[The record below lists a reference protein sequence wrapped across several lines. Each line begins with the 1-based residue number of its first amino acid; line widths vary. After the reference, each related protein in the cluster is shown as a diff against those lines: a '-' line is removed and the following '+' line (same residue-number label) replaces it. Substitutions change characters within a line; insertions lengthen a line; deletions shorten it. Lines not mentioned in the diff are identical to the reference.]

1 VPSPQTSLRHRLLRR
16 PFPSNPRPQQLR
28 RRNPAHSKLLQP
40 SPPPP
45 RPNGKLT
52 ETRITEAGFLLLEDG
67 TLFRG
72 RISGA
77 TGSSLL
83 PAVAEVVF
91 TTNMTGYQEVFTDPS
106 YRGQIVVMTA
116 PQIGNYGVNAEDP
129 ESSAPQV
136 AGVVVRE
143 LSQTFSN
150 WRATG
155 GLGAWLAAAQV
166 PVITE
171 VDTRRLTRHLRSVGV
186 MRGVIAAGDE
196 PDETSRAAL
205 EACPS
210 MVGLDLASRVSTRQ
224 RYSWGDPRARH
235 HIVAYDYGI
244 KRNILRLFDERDC
257 RVTVVPAATPAD
269 VVLSEEPDGIFLSNG
284 PGDPDAVAYAPAI
297 IRALTSAGI
306 PTFGICLGHQLL
318 GLSFGGSTA
327 KMPYGHRGG
336 NHPVKEVET
345 GKVLITSQNHG
356 FAVEGDE
363 RTVKG
368 AGALEVTH
376 VNLND
381 GTIEG
386 LRHRELPVFG
396 VQYHPEAAPGP
407 HDARP
412 LFQEFLSALGGSLR

>member
-1 VPSPQTSLRHRLLRR
+1 LATERR
-16 PFPSNPRPQQLR
+16 
-28 RRNPAHSKLLQP
+28 
-40 SPPPP
+40 
-45 RPNGKLT
+45 LT
-52 ETRITEAGFLLLEDG
+52 EPGFLLLEDG
-67 TLFRG
+67 TLFLG
-72 RISGA
+72 RISGESA
-77 TGSSLL
+77 AFL

-116 PQIGNYGVNAEDP
+116 PEIGNYGINAEDP
-129 ESSAPQV
+129 ESAAPQV

-143 LSQTFSN
+143 LSQTYSN

-155 GLGAWLAAAQV
+155 ALETWLTSSQV
-166 PVITE
+166 PIIQD

-186 MRGVIAAGDE
+186 MRGVIGRGGE
-196 PDETSRAAL
+196 PDDVSRAAL

-210 MVGLDLASRVSTRQ
+210 MEGLDLASRVSTREP
-224 RYSWGDPRARH
+224 YTWGDPRARH

-244 KRNILRLFDERDC
+244 KRNILRLFSENDC
-257 RVTVVPAATPAD
+257 RVTVVPADTPAD
-269 VVLSEEPDGIFLSNG
+269 RAMAEGPDGIFLSNG
-284 PGDPDAVAYAPAI
+284 PGDPDAVAYAPGI
-297 IRALTSAGI
+297 IRTLTSQGI

-318 GLSFGGSTA
+318 GLTFGGSTV

-336 NHPVKEVET
+336 NHPVKDVET
-345 GKVLITSQNHG
+345 GRVLITSQNHG
-356 FAVEGDE
+356 FAVEGDD
-363 RTVKG
+363 RSVKG
-368 AGALEVTH
+368 AGDLEVTH

-386 LRHRELPVFG
+386 LRHRDLPVFG

-412 LFQEFLSALGGSLR
+412 LFQEFLGALRGAVR

>member
-1 VPSPQTSLRHRLLRR
+1 
-16 PFPSNPRPQQLR
+16 
-28 RRNPAHSKLLQP
+28 
-40 SPPPP
+40 
-45 RPNGKLT
+45 LT
-52 ETRITEAGFLLLEDG
+52 VTRVFEPGFLLLEDG

-72 RISGA
+72 RLATEAGA
-77 TGSSLL
+77 AVL

-106 YRGQIVVMTA
+106 YRGQIVVMTS

-129 ESSAPQV
+129 ESAAPQV
-136 AGVVVRE
+136 AGVVVRD

-155 GLGAWLAAAQV
+155 GLGAWLSAAQV
-166 PVITE
+166 PIMAD

-186 MRGVIAAGDE
+186 MRGVIGAGLE
-196 PDETSRAAL
+196 PDEASRAAL

-210 MVGLDLASRVSTRQ
+210 MEGLDLASRVTTRE
-224 RYSWGDPRARH
+224 RYSWGDPRAKH

-244 KRNILRLFDERDC
+244 KRNILRLFGENDC
-257 RVTVVPAATPAD
+257 RVTVVPADTPAD
-269 VVLSEEPDGIFLSNG
+269 AVLAEEPDGIFLSNG
-284 PGDPDAVAYAPAI
+284 PGDPDAVAYAPGI
-297 IRALTSAGI
+297 IRSLTAAEI
-306 PTFGICLGHQLL
+306 PIFGICLGHQLL
-318 GLSFGGSTA
+318 GLTFGGATA

-345 GKVLITSQNHG
+345 GRVLITAQNHG

-368 AGALEVTH
+368 ARDLEVTH

-407 HDARP
+407 HDARA
-412 LFQEFLSALGGSLR
+412 LFQDFLSALRGSLR

>member
-1 VPSPQTSLRHRLLRR
+1 MLRR
-16 PFPSNPRPQQLR
+16 LRLQRRLFHSSQLR
-28 RRNPAHSKLLQP
+28 RRPLRRERRRNLQLQRQSDKLIDTGLSEP
-40 SPPPP
+40 
-45 RPNGKLT
+45 
-52 ETRITEAGFLLLEDG
+52 GFLLLEDG
-67 TLFRG
+67 TLFHG
-72 RISGA
+72 RIPGA
-77 TGSSLL
+77 AAAVL

-129 ESSAPQV
+129 ESAAPQV

-143 LSQTFSN
+143 LSETYSS

-155 GLGAWLAAAQV
+155 GLTQWLAAAQV
-166 PVITE
+166 PVISD

-186 MRGVIAAGDE
+186 MRGAIGRGTG
-196 PDETSRAAL
+196 PDEASRAAL
-205 EACPS
+205 DACPS
-210 MVGLDLASRVSTRQ
+210 MEGLDLASRVSTRE

-244 KRNILRLFDERDC
+244 KRNILRLFGENDC
-257 RVTVVPAATPAD
+257 RVTVVPADTPAD
-269 VVLSEEPDGIFLSNG
+269 TVLDEQPDGIFLSNG
-284 PGDPDAVAYAPAI
+284 PGDPEAVTYAPGI
-297 IRALTSAGI
+297 IRALTAAQVPI
-306 PTFGICLGHQLL
+306 FGICLGHQLL
-318 GLSFGGSTA
+318 GLTFGGRTT

-363 RTVKG
+363 RSVKG
-368 AGALEVTH
+368 ARDLEVTH

-412 LFQEFLSALGGSLR
+412 LFQEFLSALKGAARHA

>member
-1 VPSPQTSLRHRLLRR
+1 LIESQ
-16 PFPSNPRPQQLR
+16 
-28 RRNPAHSKLLQP
+28 
-40 SPPPP
+40 
-45 RPNGKLT
+45 
-52 ETRITEAGFLLLEDG
+52 ITEPGFLLLEDG

-72 RISGA
+72 RIAGPA
-77 TGSSLL
+77 DSSFL

-116 PQIGNYGVNAEDP
+116 PQIGNYGINTEDP
-129 ESSAPQV
+129 ESGAPQI

-143 LSQTFSN
+143 LSRTYSN

-155 GLGAWLAAAQV
+155 GLGAWLAATQV
-166 PVITE
+166 PAITD

-186 MRGVIAAGDE
+186 MRGVIGAGLE
-196 PDETSRAAL
+196 PDDASRAAL

-210 MVGLDLASRVSTRQ
+210 MEGLDLASRVSTRE

-244 KRNILRLFDERDC
+244 KRNILRLFAEKDC
-257 RVTVVPAATPAD
+257 RVTVVPAATPAEE
-269 VVLSEEPDGIFLSNG
+269 VLAEEPDGIFLSNG
-284 PGDPDAVAYAPAI
+284 PGDPDAVAYAPEI
-297 IRALTSAGI
+297 IRSLASAGI

-318 GLSFGGSTA
+318 GLTFGGSTV

-363 RTVKG
+363 QSVKG
-368 AGALEVTH
+368 AGELEVTH

-386 LRHRELPVFG
+386 LRHRTLPVFG

-412 LFQEFLSALGGSLR
+412 LFQEFLGALKGSLR